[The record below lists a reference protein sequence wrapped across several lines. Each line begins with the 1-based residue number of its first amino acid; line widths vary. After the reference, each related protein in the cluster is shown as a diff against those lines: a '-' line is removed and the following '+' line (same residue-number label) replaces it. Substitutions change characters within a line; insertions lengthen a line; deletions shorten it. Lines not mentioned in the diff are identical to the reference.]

1 MKVALLVMPFN
12 YPILPS
18 IGLTQI
24 KGRIKDIFNG
34 SVDVRMFYLNLEF
47 YEFFEHEQYMKIMAD
62 TSYTG
67 VNDWL
72 FRQDAFDNIAD
83 NRKDYFARFYPDTIV
98 NILGTESDKKLKSL
112 GGFIGEV
119 IEKYRLTGFDLVGIN
134 ATFSLVPALAFC
146 RHLKKKK
153 NQVITVVGGAGVYKE
168 MGEALSR
175 CYPHVDYVCSGSG
188 LVSFPRLIKAVMNN
202 DEQSKESIDGIFTK
216 NNRGKVGNVSEELDI
231 NEDIYL
237 DYHDFLESLNA
248 FNVMEKNSQPMI
260 LLETSR
266 GCYWRKCK
274 FCGLNEDQ
282 LTYRVKSPARAI
294 EEINR
299 CIKEYDGCS
308 LEMVDNVLPKNYIKH
323 VLPYIRMPEGRR
335 IMYEV
340 RADCSE
346 EEVKVLS
353 RAGVRYVQAGIESL
367 VTGIHEEMNKGV
379 NAIQCITMLKLCYK
393 HGIFPG
399 WNIIV
404 GFPNVTREM
413 YENLIATMQRLTHL
427 IPPINLTPVRF
438 DRHSHYWCEKEKYR
452 LELFPFSAYEY
463 IYPYDDRFLS
473 GIAYYF
479 EDRNYTAERFQ
490 LLGEYYT
497 AVENAFT
504 AWRERWKNAVEND
517 IPGLY
522 RDTGNGTPFIY
533 DSRQGT
539 VKRYKISGIEDQIL
553 KVLEE
558 PASTDSIRAN
568 LPDLSV
574 NAIKRTLFHLKR
586 NDLVYEENGQ
596 YVSLV
601 LQEYPDVPIDLI
613 KKYLD

>member
-24 KGRIKDIFNG
+24 KGRIKNVFNG
-34 SVDVRMFYLNLEF
+34 SVDVRVFYINLEF
-47 YEFFEHEQYMKIMAD
+47 YEFFGHEEYMKIMSD

-72 FRQDAFDNIAD
+72 FRQEAFANIAD
-83 NRKDYFARFYPDTIV
+83 NREDYFNRFYPDTIV
-98 NILGTESDKKLKSL
+98 NILGAESDKKLKSL
-112 GGFIGEV
+112 GGFIDDV

-134 ATFSLVPALAFC
+134 ATFSLVPALAFF
-146 RHLKKKK
+146 RHLKKKR
-153 NQVITVVGGAGVYKE
+153 NRIITVVGGAGVYKE

-175 CYPHVDYVCSGSG
+175 CYPYVDYVCSGSG
-188 LVSFPRLIKAVMNN
+188 LVSFPRLIEAVMKN
-202 DEQSKESIDGIFTK
+202 DEQSKETIPGIFTK
-216 NNRGKVGNVSEELDI
+216 NNPGKVGNVSEELDI
-231 NEDIYL
+231 NEDIHL
-237 DYHDFLESLNA
+237 DYHDFLESLQA
-248 FNVMEKNSQPMI
+248 FDIVRDSKPMI

-282 LTYRVKSPARAI
+282 LKYRVKGPARAI
-294 EEINR
+294 EELSR
-299 CIKEYDGCS
+299 CIKEYPHCNI
-308 LEMVDNVLPKNYIKH
+308 EMVDNVLPRNYIKK
-323 VLPYIRMPEGRR
+323 VLPYIRMPEGRN

-340 RADCSE
+340 RADYSE

-353 RAGVRYVQAGIESL
+353 RAGVRYVQPGIESL

-379 NAIQCITMLKLCYK
+379 NAIQCITMLKLCLK

-404 GFPNVTREM
+404 GFPNLTREM

-427 IPPINLTPVRF
+427 IPPTNLTPVRF
-438 DRHSHYWCEKEKYR
+438 DRYSHYWCEKEKYR
-452 LELFPFSAYEY
+452 LDLFPFSVYEY
-463 IYPYDDRFLS
+463 IYPYDDRFLAE
-473 GIAYYF
+473 IAYYF
-479 EDRNYTAERFQ
+479 EDRNYTSERFQ
-490 LLGEYYT
+490 LLGEYY
-497 AVENAFT
+497 AGVEKAFIH
-504 AWRERWKNAVEND
+504 WRERWKNAAEND

-522 RDTGNGTPFIY
+522 RDSDNGPPYIY
-533 DSRQGT
+533 DSRQDT
-539 VKRYKISGIEDQIL
+539 VKKYRLSGIEDQLL
-553 KVLEE
+553 KELEE
-558 PASTDSIRAN
+558 PASMDSIRTN
-568 LPDLSV
+568 LTDLSV
-574 NAIKRTLFHLKR
+574 NAIKRTLFHLKK
-586 NDLVYEENGQ
+586 NDLVYEENGR

-601 LQEYPDVPIDLI
+601 LQEYPDLQIDLI